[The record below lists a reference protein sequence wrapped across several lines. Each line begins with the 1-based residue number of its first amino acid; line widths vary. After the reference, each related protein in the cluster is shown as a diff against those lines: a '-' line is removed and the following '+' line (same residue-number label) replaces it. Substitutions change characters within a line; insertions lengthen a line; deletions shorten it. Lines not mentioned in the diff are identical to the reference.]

1 MKFLR
6 FIYKVIINPIIG
18 PIVVASTILIL
29 LAIFYLPSLSLN
41 NQKEKIT
48 RESKEIVHHLKT
60 FRSYYN
66 EFVVSKVKNLPDIK
80 VDYNH
85 EYSSNT
91 IPIPATTIH
100 NISEKL
106 SQKENV
112 KVNFFSDYPFPNR
125 ANRVLDEFQKNSI
138 KFLRENPNEI
148 FIKQDI
154 VDNKEVIRVAFPD
167 TMNANS
173 CLACHNGRDDSPKKD
188 WKIGDVR
195 GILEVVMPIH
205 EEFVLSSIHT
215 RNILIFMLLVI
226 LSFIIHYTILYLLKQ
241 KETKEQTKKLQDEVE
256 KQTKD
261 LKDSNRLL
269 LEHKKAVDASAIVSK
284 SDLNGNIT
292 YVNST
297 FCEISGYSKEELIG
311 KPHSIVRHPDS
322 PKSYLKNF
330 GALLKIN
337 RYLKQI

>member
-18 PIVVASTILIL
+18 PIVVASTALLL

-48 RESKEIVHHLKT
+48 RESKEMVEHLKT

-91 IPIPATTIH
+91 IPLPETTIH
-100 NISEKL
+100 NISQKL
-106 SQKENV
+106 SQNENV

-154 VDNKEVIRVAFPD
+154 VDNKEVIRVA
-167 TMNANS
+167 N
-173 CLACHNGRDDSPKKD
+173 L
-188 WKIGDVR
+188 
-195 GILEVVMPIH
+195 VM
-205 EEFVLSSIHT
+205 
-215 RNILIFMLLVI
+215 
-226 LSFIIHYTILYLLKQ
+226 
-241 KETKEQTKKLQDEVE
+241 
-256 KQTKD
+256 
-261 LKDSNRLL
+261 
-269 LEHKKAVDASAIVSK
+269 
-284 SDLNGNIT
+284 
-292 YVNST
+292 
-297 FCEISGYSKEELIG
+297 
-311 KPHSIVRHPDS
+311 
-322 PKSYLKNF
+322 
-330 GALLKIN
+330 
-337 RYLKQI
+337 